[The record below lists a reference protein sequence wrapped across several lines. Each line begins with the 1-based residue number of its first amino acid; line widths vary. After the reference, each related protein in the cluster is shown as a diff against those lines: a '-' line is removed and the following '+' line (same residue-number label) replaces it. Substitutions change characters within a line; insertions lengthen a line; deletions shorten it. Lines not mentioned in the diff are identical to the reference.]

1 MSGEW
6 LCQALWSSTSWL
18 WCPPSTWIRCQPRV
32 RASSRAP
39 SFLLSCAGERDET
52 LLLAF
57 HRISLPLIG
66 LCAAHRTR
74 THADAHIGALKIV
87 TIVTAYQTTRRR
99 RRAKRGGERTAARCQ
114 RSVGPLLC
122 GRTQSWSEN
131 MSCNDARIQN
141 PPCPTSQPPP
151 PHLHVSAYTVCA
163 AHPLSLSSTH
173 MHEFFYMSVR
183 QHTQTHTHT
192 HTQAH
197 ARTHAS
203 IQTGAGGNSAGCEHP
218 SVCSLLFTQNEI
230 QPEAN
235 GGRLELINQSDD
247 FRHSDTI
254 GIDCCLHS

>member
-6 LCQALWSSTSWL
+6 LRQALWSSTSWL
-18 WCPPSTWIRCQPRV
+18 WRPPSTWIRCQPRV

-39 SFLLSCAGERDET
+39 SYLLSCAGERDET

-114 RSVGPLLC
+114 LSVGPLLC
-122 GRTQSWSEN
+122 RRTQSWSEN
-131 MSCNDARIQN
+131 MSCNDARIQD
-141 PPCPTSQPPP
+141 PPP
-151 PHLHVSAYTVCA
+151 HPSASTPHLHVSAYTVCA
-163 AHPLSLSSTH
+163 AHPLSLSSTL

-183 QHTQTHTHT
+183 QHTQTHTH
-192 HTQAH
+192 AH
-197 ARTHAS
+197 THAT
-203 IQTGAGGNSAGCEHP
+203 IQTGAGGNSDGCEHP
-218 SVCSLLFTQNEI
+218 SVRSLLFTQNEI
-230 QPEAN
+230 QPEPN
-235 GGRLELINQSDD
+235 RGRLINQ
-247 FRHSDTI
+247 
-254 GIDCCLHS
+254 